1 MKVRIPTAE
10 CALLYGPIP
19 VEAEEK
25 LSALSIPVRRVSA
38 DGWNQTIGF
47 CAGMAGFAR
56 KEIAAEEA
64 PEGTMLVLQLSK
76 KRLDDVLVALKG
88 IPTGPKAMVTAH
100 NIGWT
105 GTELYRELV
114 REREEMRKRAADR

>member
-25 LSALSIPVRRVSA
+25 LKALSIPVRKVPA
-38 DGWNQTIGF
+38 EDWNQTIGF
-47 CAGMAGFAR
+47 CAGTAGFAR
-56 KEIAAEEA
+56 KEVAAVEGPEE
-64 PEGTMLVLQLSK
+64 PMLVLQMSK
-76 KRLDDVLVALKG
+76 KRLDDVLAALKG

-105 GTELYRELV
+105 GAELYRELV

>member
-1 MKVRIPTAE
+1 MKVRIPTVE
-10 CALLYGPIP
+10 CALLYGAVP

-25 LSALSIPVRRVSA
+25 LKALSIPVRRVPTE
-38 DGWNQTIGF
+38 DWNQTIGF
-47 CAGMAGFAR
+47 CAGMPGFAR
-56 KEIAAEEA
+56 KEVAASEVLEE
-64 PEGTMLVLQLSK
+64 PMLVLQMTK
-76 KRLDDVLVALKG
+76 NRLDDVLAALRG
-88 IPTGPKAMVTAH
+88 IPTGPKAMVTPH